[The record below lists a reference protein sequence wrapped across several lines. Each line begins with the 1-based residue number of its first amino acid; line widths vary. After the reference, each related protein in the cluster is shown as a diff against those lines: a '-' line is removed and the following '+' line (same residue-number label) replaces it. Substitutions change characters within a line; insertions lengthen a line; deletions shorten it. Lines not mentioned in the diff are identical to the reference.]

1 MLGKPLRG
9 KMFALMAA
17 ALAVAGLVSA
27 CGSGGAGASAGTSG
41 AKADL
46 TQAKQILAAA
56 SQRPTKIQV
65 TDPIGKPVPAGKKIA
80 FVSCG
85 LPECVLQGEVI
96 KKATDLLGWSLTTI
110 NTNGTPQGFQ
120 NAFDTILRQ
129 KVDGVI
135 YNAIDKSVI
144 RSQLG
149 QLQSQGAITG
159 ACCQL
164 DPVGDGI
171 TYVIDT
177 PDDNS
182 PKGKIDAAWAVV
194 NGGDSASVLYANI
207 PDFKILS
214 SIKSGLQTNL
224 KTLCPGC
231 TFDSIDLPL
240 TSLGKDAPN
249 RMVSYLRS
257 HPKTKFVVLADD
269 AAGVGLPAALKA
281 AGLDDVKVFGQAPY
295 GASLGYL
302 KNGTEAGAI
311 PYDLYGDMWAIVDSM
326 ARKFAGVAVP
336 TIHPPMWVVTKDNY
350 PTEAG
355 SELFPIVADYDKQ
368 YAALWGKA

>member
-9 KMFALMAA
+9 KLIV
-17 ALAVAGLVSA
+17 AVALLGLVSA
-27 CGSGGAGASAGTSG
+27 CGSGGTGASAGTSG

-46 TQAKQILAAA
+46 AQAKQILAAA

-65 TDPIGKPVPAGKKIA
+65 TAPVGKPVPTGKKIA

-129 KVDGVI
+129 KPDGVI

-149 QLQSQGAITG
+149 QLQAQGAITG

-164 DPVGDGI
+164 DPAGDGI

-231 TFDSIDLPL
+231 SFDSIDLPL

-257 HPKTKFVVLADD
+257 HPKTKYVVLADD
-269 AAGVGLPAALKA
+269 AAGVGLPAALRA
-281 AGLDDVKVFGQAPY
+281 AGLTDVKVFGQAPY

-326 ARKFAGVAVP
+326 VRKFAGVPVP

-350 PTEAG
+350 PAEAG
-355 SELFPIVADYDKQ
+355 SDLFPIVADYDKQ